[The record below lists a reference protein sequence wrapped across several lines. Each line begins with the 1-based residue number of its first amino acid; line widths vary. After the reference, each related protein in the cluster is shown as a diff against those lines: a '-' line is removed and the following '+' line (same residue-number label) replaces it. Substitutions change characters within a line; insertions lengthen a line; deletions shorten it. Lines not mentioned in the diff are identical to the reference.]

1 MSLGVKIKRILN
13 VTVHKVFA
21 NIFVHSVILYL
32 TFLASFIEPIDVLA
46 PAPEEGDHQEQ
57 RHHDEVHEGEDQLGA
72 ELLLLPIRVY
82 KHCATV
88 QVQLLGVM

>member
-1 MSLGVKIKRILN
+1 M
-13 VTVHKVFA
+13 
-21 NIFVHSVILYL
+21 
-32 TFLASFIEPIDVLA
+32 LA

-88 QVQLLGVM
+88 QVQLRGVMRATGDSVSPHHPVWAGAGTGPGRGKAEDDSDSWMGGPSDN